1 MYINSIKHMAFYLT
15 SVQNSQWLY
24 SCRPPN
30 IVGGGAGVGWGKGRD
45 MSVACALFDSQK
57 IQLKTE

>member
-1 MYINSIKHMAFYLT
+1 MFKILNGCIAVDFLI
-15 SVQNSQWLY
+15 LL
-24 SCRPPN
+24 
-30 IVGGGAGVGWGKGRD
+30 GGAGVGWGKGRD